1 MIAKL
6 SSAIAKAVADSAVQA
21 RLNELGADPIGNQSE
36 TFQKFLVQEVERWG
50 VLVQR
55 SGATVD

>member
-1 MIAKL
+1 MFP
-6 SSAIAKAVADSAVQA
+6 AIAKAVADSAVQA

-36 TFQKFLVQEVERWG
+36 TFQKFVVQEVERWG